1 MRIYYITFVLTII
14 CILFGCEIN
23 EDHWDNFIDKPKS
36 LGYEVLSVEA
46 SEKWIKKHSDEIS
59 LPNKIKFGKPHHLQD
74 FGFAPYGIMIVVDT
88 DNKYRVVARELP
100 PDKTLLKVGDILF
113 PFPPFNFSSKTFD
126 GTTKE
131 SSPIDW
137 ETEIGT
143 YVFEAKETIVQPDL
157 EEVGETEVRVEASV
171 YEVLELYD
179 FKCTTYMSPNGA
191 TISYKL
197 PDQTDQRDLFGFIV
211 TKIDGTVFK
220 RRHNLSPWRETVQE
234 DVPRDDI
241 DVSIIDHEWNDFI
254 ARKKLL
260 GCEVLSAAASKTW
273 IEKHSD
279 EISIPKRILF
289 GKPHYVQNRFFA
301 PYGIMIALDSDD
313 NYRVIAR
320 KLPPDKTLL
329 KIGDTLTMKF
339 IKYTD
344 PDEFS
349 DAFGDILNDML
360 DSDNKVKARKAF
372 DSYINLVENKTRNF
386 VFEPEETVLHHGIPM
401 PKFKP
406 KFNKKVEEFDIENY
420 MGFDTYTLYMSP
432 NGATISY
439 NGWGVVTKIEGD
451 VFQRVFDLTEIA
463 TSFLNK
469 VVPTIEI
476 KSHIKDN
483 HFEDK

>member
-1 MRIYYITFVLTII
+1 MKGNYITLILTII
-14 CILFGCEIN
+14 CILLGCEIN
-23 EDHWDNFIDKPKS
+23 EDHWDNFIEKPKS

-46 SEKWIKKHSDEIS
+46 SETWIKEHSDEIS

-74 FGFAPYGIMIVVDT
+74 FGFAPYGIMIVSDT
-88 DNKYRVVARELP
+88 NNKYRVIARELP
-100 PDKTLLKVGDILF
+100 PEKTLLKVGDILL

-126 GTTKE
+126 DTTKE

-157 EEVGETEVRVEASV
+157 EEVGEKRVRIEPSV
-171 YEVLELYD
+171 YEVLGLYD

-191 TISYKL
+191 TISFKL
-197 PDQTDQRDLFGFIV
+197 PDQTNQRDIFGYIV

-220 RRHNLSPWRETVQE
+220 RRHNLSPWRDAAQE
-234 DVPRDDI
+234 DVPPRDEI
-241 DVSIIDHEWNDFI
+241 DVSKIDHEWNKFI
-254 ARKKLL
+254 ARKTLL
-260 GCEVLSAAASKTW
+260 GCEVLNAAASKAW
-273 IEKHSD
+273 IEKHRD
-279 EISIPKRILF
+279 EMSIPKRILF

-320 KLPPDKTLL
+320 KFPPEKTLL

-339 IKYTD
+339 ITYTD
-344 PDEFS
+344 PVAFSDEFS
-349 DAFGDILNDML
+349 EILDGLDADD
-360 DSDNKVKARKAF
+360 KVDRKKAF
-372 DSYINLVENKTRNF
+372 DSYMNLVENKTRNF
-386 VFEPEETVLHHGIPM
+386 VFEAEETILRHGIPI
-401 PKFKP
+401 PKFKQ
-406 KFNKKVEEFDIENY
+406 KFNEEVEAFNIEDY

-439 NGWGVVTKIEGD
+439 NGWRVVTKIEGD

-463 TSFLNK
+463 TSLL
-469 VVPTIEI
+469 E
-476 KSHIKDN
+476 
-483 HFEDK
+483 